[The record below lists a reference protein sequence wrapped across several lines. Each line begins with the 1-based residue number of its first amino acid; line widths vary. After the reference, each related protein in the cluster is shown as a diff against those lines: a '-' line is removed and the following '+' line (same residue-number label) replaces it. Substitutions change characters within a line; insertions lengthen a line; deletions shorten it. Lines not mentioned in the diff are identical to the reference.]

1 MAGDTME
8 RGCAAAPD
16 LLAELYARSQASS
29 YELSLAQFGEILS
42 AIAAK
47 YAADSS
53 AGLQDF
59 FRSLKVAD
67 LALARGCAKGNEKAW
82 EVFLTKYREKLFDSV
97 RQITRE
103 ESSARELADSIY
115 SDLYGTARKDG
126 VRVSKLSSYTGRGSL
141 EGWLRTVLAQEWI
154 DRYRKQK
161 RMVSL
166 DEQVEEGVQFAAAEK
181 TDSHEI
187 KSPVIV
193 ATDAVLA
200 EISAEDRYILGSYFL
215 DKRTLAEVA
224 RTLGVH
230 ESTISRRLEKLVKN
244 VRKQLV
250 ERLVRGGMSKRAAEE
265 AMEIDVR
272 DMGIDVKAAM
282 GRAKSAFPPNLAGN
296 MAQDAPKKAFQ
307 AIEGKKE

>member
-67 LALARGCAKGNEKAW
+67 LALARGCARGNEKAW
-82 EVFLTKYREKLFDSV
+82 EVFLTRFREKLFDSA

-115 SDLYGTARKDG
+115 ADLYGTATRDG
-126 VRVSKLSSYTGRGSL
+126 VRVSKLDSYTGRGSL

-154 DRYRKQK
+154 NRYRKQK

-166 DEQVEEGVQFAAAEK
+166 DEQVEEGVQFAAVEK
-181 TDSHEI
+181 AGPEEI
-187 KSPVIV
+187 KPPVIL

-200 EISAEDRYILGSYFL
+200 EIPAEDRYILASYFL
-215 DKRTLAEVA
+215 DKRTLADVA

-230 ESTISRRLEKLVKN
+230 ESTISRRVEKLVKN
-244 VRKQLV
+244 VRKQIV
-250 ERLVRGGMSKRAAEE
+250 ERLVRGGMSKRQAEE

-272 DMGIDVKAAM
+272 DMAVDVRAALSRGKA
-282 GRAKSAFPPNLAGN
+282 GSAA
-296 MAQDAPKKAFQ
+296 
-307 AIEGKKE
+307 